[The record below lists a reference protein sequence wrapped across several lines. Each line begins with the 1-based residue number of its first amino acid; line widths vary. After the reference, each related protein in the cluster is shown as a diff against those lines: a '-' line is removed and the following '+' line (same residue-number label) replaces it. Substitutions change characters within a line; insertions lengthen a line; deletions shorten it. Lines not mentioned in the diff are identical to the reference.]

1 MAELRDL
8 VRGLA
13 AEGRTVLM
21 SSHVLSEVA
30 QTVDRVIIVAGG
42 ALRYAGPLAELTA
55 HGETLEA
62 AFLRLTSA
70 ATTAPATG
78 AVTPGRA

>member
-1 MAELRDL
+1 
-8 VRGLA
+8 
-13 AEGRTVLM
+13 M

-42 ALRYAGPLAELTA
+42 ALRYAGPLADLTA
-55 HGETLEA
+55 AQGETLEA

-70 ATTAPATG
+70 ATTVPAAG